1 LMPRASQFLK
11 AGSAKFK
18 SRCVGWCKHMLEFI
32 KQVVMDA
39 HTHTHVHAHT
49 HTHTHARTHAC
60 MHAQDM
66 DLMAEEDGLIPKHAS
81 KGSSLTVMPLLS

>member
-1 LMPRASQFLK
+1 
-11 AGSAKFK
+11 
-18 SRCVGWCKHMLEFI
+18 MLEFI

-39 HTHTHVHAHT
+39 HTHTHAC
-49 HTHTHARTHAC
+49 THAC

-66 DLMAEEDGLIPKHAS
+66 DLMAEDGLIPKHAS

>member
-1 LMPRASQFLK
+1 
-11 AGSAKFK
+11 
-18 SRCVGWCKHMLEFI
+18 MLDFI

-39 HTHTHVHAHT
+39 HTRM
-49 HTHTHARTHAC
+49 HTHTHARTHACTHAC

-66 DLMAEEDGLIPKHAS
+66 DLMAEDGLIPKHAS

>member
-1 LMPRASQFLK
+1 
-11 AGSAKFK
+11 
-18 SRCVGWCKHMLEFI
+18 
-32 KQVVMDA
+32 MDA
-39 HTHTHVHAHT
+39 HTRM
-49 HTHTHARTHAC
+49 HTHTHARTHAR

>member
-1 LMPRASQFLK
+1 
-11 AGSAKFK
+11 
-18 SRCVGWCKHMLEFI
+18 MLDFI

-39 HTHTHVHAHT
+39 HTRMHT
-49 HTHTHARTHAC
+49 HTHTRTHAR

>member
-1 LMPRASQFLK
+1 
-11 AGSAKFK
+11 
-18 SRCVGWCKHMLEFI
+18 MLEFI

-39 HTHTHVHAHT
+39 HTHARACAHTHTLT
-49 HTHTHARTHAC
+49 HTHTHTHAC

-66 DLMAEEDGLIPKHAS
+66 DLMAEDGLIPKHAS

>member
-1 LMPRASQFLK
+1 MPRASQFLK

-39 HTHTHVHAHT
+39 HTHARACAHT
-49 HTHTHARTHAC
+49 HTHTCTHARMHARTGHG
-60 MHAQDM
+60 
-66 DLMAEEDGLIPKHAS
+66 LDGRRGWTHPQARLKR
-81 KGSSLTVMPLLS
+81 

>member
-1 LMPRASQFLK
+1 
-11 AGSAKFK
+11 
-18 SRCVGWCKHMLEFI
+18 MLDFI

-39 HTHTHVHAHT
+39 HTRTRMRTQT
-49 HTHTHARTHAC
+49 HTHTHARTHAP

-66 DLMAEEDGLIPKHAS
+66 DLMAEEDGLTPKHAS

>member
-1 LMPRASQFLK
+1 
-11 AGSAKFK
+11 
-18 SRCVGWCKHMLEFI
+18 MLDFI

-39 HTHTHVHAHT
+39 HTRMHTHIHT
-49 HTHTHARTHAC
+49 RTHAR

>member
-1 LMPRASQFLK
+1 
-11 AGSAKFK
+11 
-18 SRCVGWCKHMLEFI
+18 MLDFI

-39 HTHTHVHAHT
+39 HTRM
-49 HTHTHARTHAC
+49 HTHTHARTHACTHAC